1 MSYLKWG
8 NTMST
13 IINFLQYKNVQL
25 ESQLEKIFQ
34 RGNSP
39 HEQLDV
45 LLQNKE
51 LQLEDHKLFLAFLAY
66 LEKQQLDAQLVF
78 KDVLKLPKHQFEAK
92 YAMKWSQVIKLSVTF
107 LTILRTNDPQSFKQF
122 VD

>member
-1 MSYLKWG
+1 MSYSKWG
-8 NTMST
+8 NAMST
-13 IINFLQYKNVQL
+13 IINFLQYKNEQL
-25 ESQLEKIFQ
+25 ERQLEKIFQ

-39 HEQLDV
+39 HDQLDA
-45 LLQNKE
+45 LLQNKD

-66 LEKQQLDAQLVF
+66 LEEKQLDAQLVF
-78 KDVLKLPKHQFEAK
+78 KDVLKLPKHHFEAK

-107 LTILRTNDPQSFKQF
+107 LTILRTNDPQGYKQF